1 MVDDP
6 RDDPAAGTRRDRR
19 AASIKDAPAPLSRA
33 PVDAEAGVDLKSD
46 SEAKH
51 AAPAKR
57 GRRKKSDLKQRAIL
71 EAAAKVFKSKGYA
84 RATLSEIG
92 KKAGTFAGSM
102 YYHFAS
108 KEELVEEVLNQGTTR
123 VAEVVAQAAAALPEG
138 GSHRAR
144 IRMAFR
150 AHLNQMLLR
159 DDFIV
164 AYWRIIDQVPANV
177 RARHLKK
184 PRDYG
189 DFWRKLIADAVT
201 AGEIRSDVQQ
211 TILRLVLVGSSVY
224 ALDWYSPRGEMD
236 PDDIA
241 DALIDMLFD
250 GVGQPSKRESA

>member
-1 MVDDP
+1 MD
-6 RDDPAAGTRRDRR
+6 AAVCADLE
-19 AASIKDAPAPLSRA
+19 S
-33 PVDAEAGVDLKSD
+33 VEEAEQVV
-46 SEAKH
+46 
-51 AAPAKR
+51 PAKR

-123 VAEVVAQAAAALPEG
+123 VAEVVAEAVAALPDG
-138 GSHRAR
+138 SSHRAK
-144 IRMAFR
+144 IKAAFR

-164 AYWRIIDQVPANV
+164 AYWRIIDQVPTSV

-189 DFWRKLIADAVT
+189 DFWRTLIAEAAN
-201 AGEIRSDVQQ
+201 AGEIRSDVQK
-211 TILRLVLVGSSVY
+211 TILRLVLVGSSIY

-241 DALIDMLFD
+241 DAVIDILFD
-250 GVGQPSKRESA
+250 GVAPANRRESD